1 MAERNSGR
9 LLTKKNLGLRLFIVE
24 TKEPSAFQ
32 PKKESMGTA
41 TLARLQDVV
50 VFTLL
55 RDESRR
61 RRSLNTILA
70 VKENVEKITIRAGT
84 IGFKILAVVEEGI

>member
-1 MAERNSGR
+1 
-9 LLTKKNLGLRLFIVE
+9 
-24 TKEPSAFQ
+24 
-32 PKKESMGTA
+32 MGTA

-61 RRSLNTILA
+61 RRSLNTIPVL
-70 VKENVEKITIRAGT
+70 KENAEKNHCTCCHNWI
-84 IGFKILAVVEEGI
+84 